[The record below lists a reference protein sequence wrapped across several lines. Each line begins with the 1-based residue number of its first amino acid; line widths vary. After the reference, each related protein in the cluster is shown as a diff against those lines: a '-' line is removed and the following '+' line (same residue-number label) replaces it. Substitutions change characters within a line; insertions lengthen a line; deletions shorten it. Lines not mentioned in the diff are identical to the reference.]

1 MQLDSMKHATDWFR
15 VHSFK
20 NLEDPTGKIERR
32 ELVVSLDQYPFDFG
46 LGPNPRLPNLS
57 SPVSKKIGE
66 TLRENWASFHHLNRG
81 VTIVAKSVDYDN
93 KSQRVRLVL
102 SEAQDEERLF
112 GILDGGNTNE
122 RINKWREEL
131 SDVDGSGKLAETF
144 VNAQVLIPSLN
155 GAGELSPEMLALLND
170 IKEARNTSV
179 QVKSK
184 SLADARRHFDVL
196 KGVLSKEKFYQDVSW
211 REGEGGNIDALQIIT
226 LLMIY
231 FPSFSAAADGEP
243 SNAYGH
249 KERCLDAYLDYAEKE
264 PDDLERWI
272 SLLPAIIRLFD
283 KLQTTLPD
291 YYSGRFGKID
301 EVRIYDERQ
310 YEKGSKKYRNT
321 PVKSLFLGSA
331 MKYQYPVGW
340 LYPLFAAFRHL
351 AGPAKDGSTI
361 VWRRDPVKF
370 WDRYGAEL
378 VKRYEPHIRDAGY
391 ESKRIATSYIC
402 YQAMSQAVKDLY
414 KDELLKEAGIAL

>member
-1 MQLDSMKHATDWFR
+1 MQLDSLKNPTDWFR

-32 ELVVSLDQYPFDFG
+32 EMVVSLDQYPNGFG

-66 TLRENWASFHHLNRG
+66 TLKDNWRTFHLLNRG
-81 VTIVAKSVDYDN
+81 ITVVAKKVEFDN

-102 SEAQDEERLF
+102 DESSEEERLY

-131 SDVDGSGKLAETF
+131 PDEEADSKLAETF
-144 VNAQVLIPSLN
+144 VNAQILIPSLN
-155 GAGELSPEMLALLND
+155 GAGELSPEMLDLLND

-196 KGVLSKEKFYQDVSW
+196 KHALAKEPYYKEISW
-211 REGEGGNIDALQIIT
+211 KEGEGGSIDALQVVT

-231 FPSFSAAADGEP
+231 YPSFAASAEGEP

-249 KERCLDAYLDYAEKE
+249 KERCLDAFLDYSEKE
-264 PDDLERWI
+264 PNELEKWI
-272 SLLPAIIRLFD
+272 EIVPTIMRLFD
-283 KLQTTLPD
+283 VLQVTLPD
-291 YYSGRFGKID
+291 HYSGRFGKID
-301 EVRIYDERQ
+301 EVKIFDEKRYQ
-310 YEKGSKKYRNT
+310 KGEKKYRNT
-321 PVKSLFLGSA
+321 PAKSLFLSKQ

-340 LYPLFAAFRHL
+340 LYPVFAAFRHL
-351 AGPAKDGSTI
+351 VGPAKDGSDI
-361 VWRRDPVKF
+361 VWRRDPIKF
-370 WDRYGAEL
+370 WEKNGAEL

-391 ESKRIATSYIC
+391 ETKKIATSYIC
-402 YQAMSQAVKDLY
+402 YQAMGQAVKDLY
-414 KDELLKEAGIAL
+414 KDELLKEAGITV